1 MTRNIPITRRSIN
14 ELLQLLLDNIDQ
26 IRCDGYIHGLCG
38 VANHLFCDSS
48 LNRTECE
55 TLIAYIYNNKPLNY
69 RTILGYESERDRS
82 KWLVVPNLIV
92 IKRKQIEQI
101 KQNFSI
107 TLRTLIGS
115 DS

>member
-38 VANHLFCDSS
+38 VAAHLNSNNN

-55 TLIAYIYNNKPLNY
+55 TLIAYIKNNKPLNR
-69 RTILGYESERDRS
+69 RTILGHAYFWKEGERLPRI
-82 KWLVVPNLIV
+82 KWLNKH
-92 IKRKQIEQI
+92 IKRTSLNK
-101 KQNFSI
+101 
-107 TLRTLIGS
+107 
-115 DS
+115 

>member
-69 RTILGYESERDRS
+69 RTILGYVYFWKEGERPPRI
-82 KWLVVPNLIV
+82 KWLKKH
-92 IKRKQIEQI
+92 IKRTSLNK
-101 KQNFSI
+101 
-107 TLRTLIGS
+107 
-115 DS
+115 